1 MATTYLSPGVYVE
14 EVSGGVKP
22 IAGVGTSTGA
32 FVGIAEKGVIGK
44 AVLVT
49 NWTQFVKEFGGFIPT
64 GYLAYAVY
72 GFFAEGGTSCYV
84 VRTCHYTTVANPNSK
99 TAVVSGET
107 LVDDTAI
114 AAAVTLVDSTGA
126 KCMKVSAL
134 SEGTEGNNI
143 SVEITDAYDTKFK
156 ITVSKG
162 TTDEVFDNLT
172 MADVEDKVNSGT
184 TMSKLIMV
192 EKDTWKEGAV
202 DVTGSGNPPKNQ
214 TITLIDGKND
224 DPCMHVSASSEGTWG
239 DYITIKIVAAS
250 EVTTGFKIIVSYK
263 GPNDKEAVD
272 IEIFDN
278 LTMAD
283 VEEKVKS
290 TSSFIRVEKD
300 AWNEDGSDV
309 TGSGMNPKK
318 EQTII
323 LSGGGAGLADLAVS
337 DFSGDESA
345 QNGLHAFDV
354 VDDINIVAIPD
365 KAGDRGVILE
375 ALTYCKNRKDCF
387 FIADSPKELSPT
399 VVRDFKKATG
409 NYSGNAFNSSYGAL
423 YYPWVY
429 INDPLTGKK
438 KLIPPSGVVAGTYAY
453 TDSARGVHKA
463 PAGIS
468 EGYLDSVV
476 GIERIITKG
485 EHDVLN
491 PEKINVI
498 RSLPSGICIWGARTL
513 SADSEWLYVN
523 VRRLLL
529 YIEESI
535 DEGTQWVVFE
545 PNDPMLWGKVKR
557 NITAFLT
564 RVWRDGALF
573 GSTPEEAF
581 FVKVDEENNP
591 PEVIDAGQLIIE
603 VGVAPVKPA
612 EFVIIRISQ
621 KTLAKA

>member
-49 NWTQFVKEFGGFIPT
+49 NWSQFVKEFGGFIPN

-84 VRTCHYTTVANPNSK
+84 VRAASDKAKKSSK
-99 TAVVSGET
+99 TIKDKDNADS
-107 LVDDTAI
+107 LKVDARSEGSWGDRVTVDI
-114 AAAVTLVDSTGA
+114 AAPSEKPADTHFKLTVKYKEAETFKEEYA
-126 KCMKVSAL
+126 EVS
-134 SEGTEGNNI
+134 E
-143 SVEITDAYDTKFK
+143 
-156 ITVSKG
+156 VS
-162 TTDEVFDNLT
+162 EVFDNIAL
-172 MADVEDKVNSGT
+172 AEIEDKING
-184 TMSKLIMV
+184 
-192 EKDTWKEGAV
+192 
-202 DVTGSGNPPKNQ
+202 
-214 TITLIDGKND
+214 
-224 DPCMHVSASSEGTWG
+224 VSAFINVDSLGTIPVNGTYKLEGG
-239 DYITIKIVAAS
+239 
-250 EVTTGFKIIVSYK
+250 
-263 GPNDKEAVD
+263 VD
-272 IEIFDN
+272 GIEDADFIGNIDN
-278 LTMAD
+278 
-283 VEEKVKS
+283 
-290 TSSFIRVEKD
+290 
-300 AWNEDGSDV
+300 
-309 TGSGMNPKK
+309 KK
-318 EQTII
+318 
-323 LSGGGAGLADLAVS
+323 
-337 DFSGDESA
+337 
-345 QNGLHAFDV
+345 GLHAFDE

-365 KAGDRGVILE
+365 KAGDPEVILDG
-375 ALTYCKNRKDCF
+375 LNYCKNRKDCF
-387 FIADSPKELSPT
+387 FIADSPYGLIPT
-399 VVRDFKKATG
+399 DIAKFKKGTG
-409 NYSGNAFNSSYGAL
+409 GGNTGNAFNSSYGAL

-429 INDPLTGKK
+429 ISDPLTGKR
-438 KLIPPSGVVAGTYAY
+438 KLVPPSGVVAGTYAY

-476 GIERIITKG
+476 GIEKIITKG

-491 PEKINVI
+491 PAQVNVI
-498 RSLPSGICIWGARTL
+498 RSLPAGICIWGARTL

-529 YIEESI
+529 YIEESV

-545 PNDPMLWGKVKR
+545 PNDPALWGKVKR
-557 NITAFLT
+557 NITAFLM

-573 GSTPEEAF
+573 GTTPEEAF

-591 PEVIDAGQLIIE
+591 PEVRDAGQLIIE

-621 KTLAKA
+621 KTLTK